1 MTDELKTETEHKI
14 SRRDA
19 VDSAL
24 FSEKS
29 ATQWLL
35 GKSSDKPNL
44 STPTTKG
51 PGKLRKLQAI
61 TGEPDCF
68 ITKNPEINQ
77 GKKKILI
84 PQWGGDEPP
93 LGKIAIISEL
103 IENYE
108 VYLWEGPEK
117 NLAAASPLTSAADFW
132 KQREK
137 IKIDYTSNIKKHL
150 AK

>member
-77 GKKKILI
+77 NKKKILI
-84 PQWGGDEPP
+84 SHPLEDDDPGLDEDGPR
-93 LGKIAIISEL
+93 LGEIAIISEL

-108 VYLWEGPEK
+108 VYLWEG
-117 NLAAASPLTSAADFW
+117 
-132 KQREK
+132 
-137 IKIDYTSNIKKHL
+137 
-150 AK
+150 